1 MTTDPHNWFLTGQA
15 LDHHAT
21 VGALTNAMRPARMTH
36 DQELAEIVAT
46 ELARAG
52 YALVPVDRT
61 RSPETLRP
69 GTPAHDLFLAMEKE
83 QAKRNASGFLAREQ
97 D

>member
-1 MTTDPHNWFLTGQA
+1 MTTDPQDWFLTGQA

-21 VGALTNAMRPARMTH
+21 VGALTNAMRPAHMTH

-52 YALVPVDRT
+52 YALVPVGT
-61 RSPETLRP
+61 TPRP
-69 GTPAHDLFLAMEKE
+69 GTLAHDLTKAME
-83 QAKRNASGFLAREQ
+83 AGFLARKQ